1 MFGRGFDSHR
11 LHSSFTNLGKMLLNQ
26 RFLFFPLVF
35 LGILFLKRDTKKD
48 TTFVV
53 SKKIIFL
60 FYGRHGIRTHARC
73 YTPTAFPTR
82 PLKPLE

>member
-1 MFGRGFDSHR
+1 
-11 LHSSFTNLGKMLLNQ
+11 MLKTERKQLILEELNQ
-26 RFLFFPLVF
+26 RFLFLPLVF

-53 SKKIIFL
+53 SKKIIF